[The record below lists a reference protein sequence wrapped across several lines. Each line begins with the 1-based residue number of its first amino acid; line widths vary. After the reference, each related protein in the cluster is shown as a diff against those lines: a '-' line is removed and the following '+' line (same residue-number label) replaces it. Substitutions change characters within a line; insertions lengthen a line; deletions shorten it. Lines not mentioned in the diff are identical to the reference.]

1 MSNLVN
7 TKAGFGRSNPQT
19 YTILSG
25 QTSSERVDL
34 GRPYAFIII
43 TCENMGGIAS
53 GNLFLNVS
61 PEESIPLH
69 RVYEQNSATAWNSGT
84 LPTSGTYYAL
94 ITHAF
99 GARFVQI
106 VLSTAAD
113 ADITFRV
120 WGYDPV
126 VRI

>member
-53 GNLFLNVS
+53 GNLFLNVL

-84 LPTSGTYYAL
+84 LPTSGTYYTL

-106 VLSTAAD
+106 VLSVAAD
-113 ADITFRV
+113 ADITFKV

-126 VRI
+126 VRV